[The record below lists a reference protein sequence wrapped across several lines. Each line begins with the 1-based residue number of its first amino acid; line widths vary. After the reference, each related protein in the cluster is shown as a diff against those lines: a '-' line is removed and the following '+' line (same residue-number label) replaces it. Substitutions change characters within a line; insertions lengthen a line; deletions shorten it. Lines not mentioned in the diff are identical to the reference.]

1 MGIIFILFQMHEGD
15 DDQQIEYSWP
25 YPHPSPT
32 EHLIKSPQKLSIA
45 NLFTYLPYVM
55 AWQKD
60 DVFSKEDYSNLICK
74 QLQ

>member
-32 EHLIKSPQKLSIA
+32 EHLIKKSTKVVNGKPIY
-45 NLFTYLPYVM
+45 LFT
-55 AWQKD
+55 
-60 DVFSKEDYSNLICK
+60 ICHG
-74 QLQ
+74 LAER

>member
-32 EHLIKSPQKLSIA
+32 ASHKKSTKVINGIPIY
-45 NLFTYLPYVM
+45 LFT
-55 AWQKD
+55 
-60 DVFSKEDYSNLICK
+60 ICHG
-74 QLQ
+74 LAER

>member
-25 YPHPSPT
+25 YLHPSPA
-32 EHLIKSPQKLSIA
+32 EHLIKSPQKLSMA
-45 NLFTYLPYVM
+45 NLFM